1 MGTCTKVGKE
11 WGCLWGGVRASG
23 WWWGGHTSICLSWKT
38 RWMLRLKADPVNMD
52 VTGYVRSNTGSS
64 TEVML

>member
-1 MGTCTKVGKE
+1 MGRGRDRATVG
-11 WGCLWGGVRASG
+11 R
-23 WWWGGHTSICLSWKT
+23 GHTSICLFWKT

-52 VTGYVRSNTGSS
+52 VTGYVRSSMGSI

>member
-1 MGTCTKVGKE
+1 
-11 WGCLWGGVRASG
+11 
-23 WWWGGHTSICLSWKT
+23 
-38 RWMLRLKADPVNMD
+38 MLRLKADPVNMD